1 MAMETIFSLNNTA
14 DIFCYAYTLLYKHK
28 KRQFTKICVSL
39 QGSETSTL
47 AIKSLGTHLTKQKT
61 KQNLKKQNDSK
72 KVAKL

>member
-1 MAMETIFSLNNTA
+1 METIFSLNNTA

-47 AIKSLGTHLTKQKT
+47 AIKSLGTQLT
-61 KQNLKKQNDSK
+61 KQNLKKQSKTKQNDSK
-72 KVAKL
+72 KVEKL